1 MGRFGVSLGRR
12 IRKVGKMCPRFQ
24 MFWHPASHN
33 QNIIKIWMQHILWSA
48 KMRSKAPAIY
58 RGFFLIIFTL
68 TLLQRPSFLS
78 NNFLNSLHRFF
89 SQNLLI
95 KLINYGTSQC
105 QNFIFNFIFFS
116 IFNFLFGCCF
126 WAWRNSTLNQ

>member
-12 IRKVGKMCPRFQ
+12 FRKVGKMCPRFQ
-24 MFWHPASHN
+24 MFWLRSSQPQPNINATHFVIYHN
-33 QNIIKIWMQHILWSA
+33 KNALKSPGNISEI
-48 KMRSKAPAIY
+48 
-58 RGFFLIIFTL
+58 FLIFFTL

-95 KLINYGTSQC
+95 KLIRWNKSVPKYYLREKN
-105 QNFIFNFIFFS
+105 QNLDCIS
-116 IFNFLFGCCF
+116 DAVFGEF
-126 WAWRNSTLNQ
+126 QLWIS